1 MAKQKANVV
10 VDPWQAMAGQ
20 QTMQAV
26 PLEGVLPGLHVKG
39 REAASVR
46 KELLA
51 EINRLDDCGS
61 RIADCGIEPHP
72 ARKRINAT

>member
-1 MAKQKANVV
+1 MAKQKANLV
-10 VDPWQAMAGQ
+10 VDPWQQMAGQ

-26 PLEGVLPGLHVKG
+26 PMESVLAGLHVKG

-51 EINRLDDCGS
+51 EINRLDDCGG
-61 RIADCGIEPHP
+61 RVAEGGIETQI
-72 ARKRINAT
+72 ARKRINTT